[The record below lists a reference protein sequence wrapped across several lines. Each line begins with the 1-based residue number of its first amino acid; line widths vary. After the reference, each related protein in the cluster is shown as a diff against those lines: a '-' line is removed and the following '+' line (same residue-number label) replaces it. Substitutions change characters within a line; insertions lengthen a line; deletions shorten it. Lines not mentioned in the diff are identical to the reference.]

1 MVGESVKSEEA
12 VLLFIVD
19 LLTAAKFTRA
29 YNMYNKNT
37 ICKIKYYLAKKIQT

>member
-29 YNMYNKNT
+29 YNMYNKDSNAS
-37 ICKIKYYLAKKIQT
+37 ILSVFLK

>member
-1 MVGESVKSEEA
+1 MVGESVKSEAA

-29 YNMYNKNT
+29 YNMYNKET
-37 ICKIKYYLAKKIQT
+37 ICKG